1 MNLVRDLMMIR
12 TLRGERMS
20 EDGMHEN
27 VGGRQKRPLTQVQST
42 KSKII
47 IGFSGVRSRAKL
59 SNAVGY
65 DARDVPQE
73 KRGKYRITDREKLL

>member
-20 EDGMHEN
+20 EDGMHKN

-65 DARDVPQE
+65 DARDVPRK

>member
-1 MNLVRDLMMIR
+1 MMIR

-20 EDGMHEN
+20 DDGMHKN
-27 VGGRQKRPLTQVQST
+27 VGGREKRPLTQMQSD
-42 KSKII
+42 KSEII
-47 IGFSGVRSRAKL
+47 IGFSGVRKRARL

-65 DARDVPQE
+65 QARDAPRE

>member
-1 MNLVRDLMMIR
+1 
-12 TLRGERMS
+12 
-20 EDGMHEN
+20 
-27 VGGRQKRPLTQVQST
+27 VQST

>member
-20 EDGMHEN
+20 EDGMHKN
-27 VGGRQKRPLTQVQST
+27 VGGPERPLTQVQST

>member
-1 MNLVRDLMMIR
+1 
-12 TLRGERMS
+12 
-20 EDGMHEN
+20 
-27 VGGRQKRPLTQVQST
+27 VQST

-65 DARDVPQE
+65 DARDVPRE
-73 KRGKYRITDREKLL
+73 KRGKNRITDREKLL

>member
-1 MNLVRDLMMIR
+1 MRDLMMIR

-20 EDGMHEN
+20 EDGMHKN
-27 VGGRQKRPLTQVQST
+27 VGGHKGPLTQPNQT
-42 KSKII
+42 KIT

-65 DARDVPQE
+65 DAKEVPRMT
-73 KRGKYRITDREKLL
+73 RGRNRITDREKLL

>member
-1 MNLVRDLMMIR
+1 
-12 TLRGERMS
+12 MS
-20 EDGMHEN
+20 DDGMHKN
-27 VGGRQKRPLTQVQST
+27 VGGREKRSLTQMQSD

-47 IGFSGVRSRAKL
+47 IGFSGVRKRARL

-65 DARDVPQE
+65 QARDAPRE

>member
-1 MNLVRDLMMIR
+1 MMIR

-20 EDGMHEN
+20 DDGMHKN
-27 VGGRQKRPLTQVQST
+27 VGGREKRSLTQMQSD

-47 IGFSGVRSRAKL
+47 IGFSGVRKRARL

-65 DARDVPQE
+65 QARDAPRE